1 MSHPELKLWCA
12 STAGVVSFTLSPAS
26 CISIIIKPGP
36 WTPSRACSYVFLFR
50 MTHIYVCPFF
60 VSPSLPPFLST
71 GPEGAPISRGT
82 CPSFRHVVPLIER
95 IPPEPGNS
103 QPTLVLLTSFLTPP
117 HSSNFLPYSEYLP
130 TWPGYLPSCSAAL
143 RAFWGL
149 VSSSLTSNPN
159 TPTSSIFSEGSRS
172 STPRGFPVD
181 NFLLLPSIQCL
192 ELRLECS
199 L

>member
-1 MSHPELKLWCA
+1 
-12 STAGVVSFTLSPAS
+12 
-26 CISIIIKPGP
+26 
-36 WTPSRACSYVFLFR
+36 

-71 GPEGAPISRGT
+71 GPEGAPISQGNF
-82 CPSFRHVVPLIER
+82 PSFRHVLPLIER
-95 IPPEPGNS
+95 IPPAPRIS

-117 HSSNFLPYSEYLP
+117 HSSKSAPYSEYLP
-130 TWPGYLPSCSAAL
+130 IWPGYLPSCSAAL
-143 RAFWGL
+143 RAFRGP

-199 L
+199 LQRFLLAPSTSIGGRTKGSPTFP